1 MANDIIIFGIILSII
16 FYEITEISPGG
27 LIVPAYVAF
36 YINDPQRIAITII
49 AGILTFLIVKFI
61 SDHTIIYGRR
71 KFAMCIMISF
81 VIRLLVKYF
90 NIYIVNEYEVYILG
104 GSIIGVIIPGI
115 IAQEI
120 DRHGVI
126 RTVSS
131 LMILSIFIKAVVEV
145 IYKAGGM
152 NWTKKLIIS
161 FLQ

>member
-152 NWTKKLIIS
+152 N
-161 FLQ
+161 

>member
-71 KFAMCIMISF
+71 KFVMCIMISF

-152 NWTKKLIIS
+152 N
-161 FLQ
+161 

>member
-27 LIVPAYVAF
+27 LIVPAYIAF
-36 YINDPQRIAITII
+36 YINDPQRISITIV